1 MSIQNLISE
10 DIKKAMLAREVDKL
24 AALRSVKSAILLEA
38 SKDGSSEISDD
49 IALKI
54 IIKLVKQRKDSAQ
67 IYKEQNR
74 HDLES
79 DELKQL
85 EYLELYLPKQLSK
98 DKIEIIIVSTIA
110 TTRLEKIILV
120 LLCGVSEILT
130 KLFPRIRK
138 SKNSLYR
145 GGNITMDPR
154 IKINPGKDH
163 IS

>member
-24 AALRSVKSAILLEA
+24 AALRSVKAAILLEA

-85 EYLELYLPKQLSK
+85 QYLELYLPEQLSK
-98 DKIEIIIVSTIA
+98 DKIEIIIT
-110 TTRLEKIILV
+110 KIIVDVNASSMKDMGRVMGLASKE
-120 LLCGVSEILT
+120 LGGKADG
-130 KLFPRIRK
+130 KLIAQIVK
-138 SKNSLYR
+138 EKLS
-145 GGNITMDPR
+145 
-154 IKINPGKDH
+154 
-163 IS
+163 

>member
-24 AALRSVKSAILLEA
+24 AALRSVKAAILLEA
-38 SKDGSSEISDD
+38 SKDGSSEVSDD

-79 DELKQL
+79 VELKQL
-85 EYLELYLPKQLSK
+85 EYLELYLPEQLSK
-98 DKIEIIIVSTIA
+98 DKIEIIIT
-110 TTRLEKIILV
+110 KIIVDVNASSMKDMGRVMGLASKE
-120 LLCGVSEILT
+120 LGGKADG
-130 KLFPRIRK
+130 KLIAQIVK
-138 SKNSLYR
+138 EKLS
-145 GGNITMDPR
+145 
-154 IKINPGKDH
+154 
-163 IS
+163 

>member
-74 HDLES
+74 PDLES

-85 EYLELYLPKQLSK
+85 KYLEFYLPEQLSN
-98 DKIEIIIVSTIA
+98 DEIETIVNKIIVDNNAISMKDMGKVMGLASKVLGGKADGKLIA
-110 TTRLEKIILV
+110 QIVKA
-120 LLCGVSEILT
+120 
-130 KLFPRIRK
+130 KL
-138 SKNSLYR
+138 S
-145 GGNITMDPR
+145 
-154 IKINPGKDH
+154 
-163 IS
+163 

>member
-54 IIKLVKQRKDSAQ
+54 IVKLVKQRKDSAQ

-74 HDLES
+74 PDLES

-85 EYLELYLPKQLSK
+85 KYLEFYLPEQLSN
-98 DKIEIIIVSTIA
+98 DEIETIVNKIIVDNNASSMKDMGRVMGIA
-110 TTRLEKIILV
+110 SKVLGGKADGKLIAQIVKEKL
-120 LLCGVSEILT
+120 S
-130 KLFPRIRK
+130 
-138 SKNSLYR
+138 
-145 GGNITMDPR
+145 
-154 IKINPGKDH
+154 
-163 IS
+163 

>member
-24 AALRSVKSAILLEA
+24 AALRSVKAAILLEA

-79 DELKQL
+79 DELKQV
-85 EYLELYLPKQLSK
+85 EYLELYLPEQLSK
-98 DKIEIIIVSTIA
+98 DKIEIIIT
-110 TTRLEKIILV
+110 KIIVDVNASSIKDMGRVMGIASKEL
-120 LLCGVSEILT
+120 GGKADG
-130 KLFPRIRK
+130 KLIAQIVK
-138 SKNSLYR
+138 EKLS
-145 GGNITMDPR
+145 
-154 IKINPGKDH
+154 
-163 IS
+163 

>member
-10 DIKKAMLAREVDKL
+10 DIKKAMLAREVAKL

-74 HDLES
+74 PDLES

-85 EYLELYLPKQLSK
+85 KYLEFYLPEQLSN
-98 DKIEIIIVSTIA
+98 DEIETIVNKIIVDNNASSMKDMGRVMGLASKVLGGKADGKLIA
-110 TTRLEKIILV
+110 QIVKEKL
-120 LLCGVSEILT
+120 S
-130 KLFPRIRK
+130 
-138 SKNSLYR
+138 
-145 GGNITMDPR
+145 
-154 IKINPGKDH
+154 
-163 IS
+163 

>member
-24 AALRSVKSAILLEA
+24 AALRSVKAAILLEA
-38 SKDGSSEISDD
+38 SKDGSSEVSDD

-85 EYLELYLPKQLSK
+85 EYLELYLPEQLSK
-98 DKIEIIIVSTIA
+98 DKIEIIIT
-110 TTRLEKIILV
+110 KIIVDVNATSMKDMGRVMGLASKE
-120 LLCGVSEILT
+120 LGGKADG
-130 KLFPRIRK
+130 KLIAQIVK
-138 SKNSLYR
+138 EKLS
-145 GGNITMDPR
+145 
-154 IKINPGKDH
+154 
-163 IS
+163 

>member
-10 DIKKAMLAREVDKL
+10 DIKKAMLGRKVDKL

-49 IALKI
+49 ISLKI

-74 HDLES
+74 PDLES

-85 EYLELYLPKQLSK
+85 KYLEFYLPEQLSN
-98 DKIEIIIVSTIA
+98 DEIENIVNKIIVDNNAISMKDMGRVMGLASKVLGGKADGKLIA
-110 TTRLEKIILV
+110 QIVKEKL
-120 LLCGVSEILT
+120 S
-130 KLFPRIRK
+130 
-138 SKNSLYR
+138 
-145 GGNITMDPR
+145 
-154 IKINPGKDH
+154 
-163 IS
+163 

>member
-24 AALRSVKSAILLEA
+24 AALRSVKSAILLET

-67 IYKEQNR
+67 IYKDQNR
-74 HDLES
+74 PDLES

-85 EYLELYLPKQLSK
+85 KYLEFYLPEQLSN
-98 DKIEIIIVSTIA
+98 DEIETIVNKIIVDNNASSMKDMGRVMGLASKVLGGKADGKLIA
-110 TTRLEKIILV
+110 QIVKA
-120 LLCGVSEILT
+120 
-130 KLFPRIRK
+130 KL
-138 SKNSLYR
+138 S
-145 GGNITMDPR
+145 
-154 IKINPGKDH
+154 
-163 IS
+163 

>member
-74 HDLES
+74 PDLES

-85 EYLELYLPKQLSK
+85 KYLEFYLPEQLSN
-98 DKIEIIIVSTIA
+98 DEIETIVNKIIVDNNASSMKDMGRVMGLASKVLSGKADGKLIA
-110 TTRLEKIILV
+110 QIVKEKL
-120 LLCGVSEILT
+120 S
-130 KLFPRIRK
+130 
-138 SKNSLYR
+138 
-145 GGNITMDPR
+145 
-154 IKINPGKDH
+154 
-163 IS
+163 

>member
-49 IALKI
+49 ISLKI

-74 HDLES
+74 PDLES

-85 EYLELYLPKQLSK
+85 KYLEFYLPEQLSN
-98 DKIEIIIVSTIA
+98 DEIETIVNKIIVDNNASSMKDMGRVMGLASKVLGGKADGKLIA
-110 TTRLEKIILV
+110 QIVKEKL
-120 LLCGVSEILT
+120 S
-130 KLFPRIRK
+130 
-138 SKNSLYR
+138 
-145 GGNITMDPR
+145 
-154 IKINPGKDH
+154 
-163 IS
+163 

>member
-24 AALRSVKSAILLEA
+24 AALRSVKAAILLEA

-85 EYLELYLPKQLSK
+85 EYLELYLPEQLSK
-98 DKIEIIIVSTIA
+98 DKIEIIIT
-110 TTRLEKIILV
+110 KIIVDVNASSMKDMGRVMGLASKE
-120 LLCGVSEILT
+120 LGGKADG
-130 KLFPRIRK
+130 KLMAQIVK
-138 SKNSLYR
+138 EKLS
-145 GGNITMDPR
+145 
-154 IKINPGKDH
+154 
-163 IS
+163 

>member
-24 AALRSVKSAILLEA
+24 AALRSVKAAILLEA
-38 SKDGSSEISDD
+38 SKDGSSEVSDD

-74 HDLES
+74 QDLES

-85 EYLELYLPKQLSK
+85 EYLELYLPEQLSK
-98 DKIEIIIVSTIA
+98 DKIEIIIT
-110 TTRLEKIILV
+110 KIIVDVNASSMKDMGRVMGLASKE
-120 LLCGVSEILT
+120 LGGKADG
-130 KLFPRIRK
+130 KLIAQIVK
-138 SKNSLYR
+138 EKLS
-145 GGNITMDPR
+145 
-154 IKINPGKDH
+154 
-163 IS
+163 

>member
-1 MSIQNLISE
+1 VIKRFPIKNKYRIRADKKKSKFNRLKDIS
-10 DIKKAMLAREVDKL
+10 
-24 AALRSVKSAILLEA
+24 
-38 SKDGSSEISDD
+38 
-49 IALKI
+49 
-54 IIKLVKQRKDSAQ
+54 IKLVY
-67 IYKEQNR
+67 II
-74 HDLES
+74 
-79 DELKQL
+79 
-85 EYLELYLPKQLSK
+85 P

-120 LLCGVSEILT
+120 LLCGVSAMLT
-130 KLFPRIRK
+130 KPFPCTRK

>member
-10 DIKKAMLAREVDKL
+10 EIKKAMLAREVDKL

-54 IIKLVKQRKDSAQ
+54 IVKLVKQRKDSAQ

-74 HDLES
+74 PDLEN

-85 EYLELYLPKQLSK
+85 KYLEFYLLPENFFFLLKNFFLK
-98 DKIEIIIVSTIA
+98 PFFFPLNFFLK
-110 TTRLEKIILV
+110 LE
-120 LLCGVSEILT
+120 
-130 KLFPRIRK
+130 
-138 SKNSLYR
+138 
-145 GGNITMDPR
+145 D
-154 IKINPGKDH
+154 
-163 IS
+163 

>member
-10 DIKKAMLAREVDKL
+10 DIMKAMLAREVDKL

-74 HDLES
+74 PDLES

-85 EYLELYLPKQLSK
+85 KYLEFYLPEQLSN
-98 DKIEIIIVSTIA
+98 DEIETIVNKIIVDNNASSMKDMGRVMGLASKVLGGKADGKLIA
-110 TTRLEKIILV
+110 QIVKEKL
-120 LLCGVSEILT
+120 S
-130 KLFPRIRK
+130 
-138 SKNSLYR
+138 
-145 GGNITMDPR
+145 
-154 IKINPGKDH
+154 
-163 IS
+163 

>member
-10 DIKKAMLAREVDKL
+10 DIKKAMLSREVDKL

-74 HDLES
+74 PDLES

-85 EYLELYLPKQLSK
+85 KYLEFYLPEQLSN
-98 DKIEIIIVSTIA
+98 DEIETIVNKIIVDNNASSMKDMGRVMGLASKVLGGKADGKLIA
-110 TTRLEKIILV
+110 QIVKEKL
-120 LLCGVSEILT
+120 S
-130 KLFPRIRK
+130 
-138 SKNSLYR
+138 
-145 GGNITMDPR
+145 
-154 IKINPGKDH
+154 
-163 IS
+163 

>member
-74 HDLES
+74 PDLES

-85 EYLELYLPKQLSK
+85 KYLEFYLPEQLSN
-98 DKIEIIIVSTIA
+98 DEIETIVNKIIVDNNASSMKDMGRIMGLASKVLGGKADGKLIA
-110 TTRLEKIILV
+110 QIVKEKL
-120 LLCGVSEILT
+120 S
-130 KLFPRIRK
+130 
-138 SKNSLYR
+138 
-145 GGNITMDPR
+145 
-154 IKINPGKDH
+154 
-163 IS
+163 

>member
-74 HDLES
+74 PDLES

-85 EYLELYLPKQLSK
+85 KYLEFYLPEQLSN
-98 DKIEIIIVSTIA
+98 DEIETIVNKIIVDNNASSMKDMGRVMGLASKVLGGKADGKLIA
-110 TTRLEKIILV
+110 QIVKEKL
-120 LLCGVSEILT
+120 S
-130 KLFPRIRK
+130 
-138 SKNSLYR
+138 
-145 GGNITMDPR
+145 
-154 IKINPGKDH
+154 
-163 IS
+163 

>member
-74 HDLES
+74 PDLEN

-85 EYLELYLPKQLSK
+85 KYLEFYLPEQLSN
-98 DKIEIIIVSTIA
+98 DEIETIVNKIIVDNNASSMKDMGRVMGLASKVLGGKADGKLIA
-110 TTRLEKIILV
+110 QIVKEKL
-120 LLCGVSEILT
+120 S
-130 KLFPRIRK
+130 
-138 SKNSLYR
+138 
-145 GGNITMDPR
+145 
-154 IKINPGKDH
+154 
-163 IS
+163 

>member
-10 DIKKAMLAREVDKL
+10 DIKKAMLAIEVDKL

-38 SKDGSSEISDD
+38 SKDGSSEISYD

-74 HDLES
+74 PDLEN

-85 EYLELYLPKQLSK
+85 KYLEFYLPEQLSN
-98 DKIEIIIVSTIA
+98 DEIETIVNKIIVDNNASSMKDMGRVMGLA
-110 TTRLEKIILV
+110 SKV
-120 LLCGVSEILT
+120 LG
-130 KLFPRIRK
+130 
-138 SKNSLYR
+138 
-145 GGNITMDPR
+145 
-154 IKINPGKDH
+154 GKDDGKL
-163 IS
+163 IAQIVKEKLS

>member
-24 AALRSVKSAILLEA
+24 AALRSVKAAILLEA
-38 SKDGSSEISDD
+38 SNDRSLEISDD
-49 IALKI
+49 ITLKI

-85 EYLELYLPKQLSK
+85 EYLELYLPEQLSK
-98 DKIEIIIVSTIA
+98 DKIEIIIT
-110 TTRLEKIILV
+110 KIIVDVNASSMKDMGRVMGLASKE
-120 LLCGVSEILT
+120 LGGKADG
-130 KLFPRIRK
+130 KLIAQIVK
-138 SKNSLYR
+138 EKLS
-145 GGNITMDPR
+145 
-154 IKINPGKDH
+154 
-163 IS
+163 

>member
-38 SKDGSSEISDD
+38 SKDGSLEISDD

-74 HDLES
+74 PDLES

-85 EYLELYLPKQLSK
+85 KYLEFYLPEQLSN
-98 DKIEIIIVSTIA
+98 DEIETIVNKIIVDNNASSMKDMGRVMGLASKVLGGKADGKLIA
-110 TTRLEKIILV
+110 QIVKEKL
-120 LLCGVSEILT
+120 S
-130 KLFPRIRK
+130 
-138 SKNSLYR
+138 
-145 GGNITMDPR
+145 
-154 IKINPGKDH
+154 
-163 IS
+163 

>member
-24 AALRSVKSAILLEA
+24 AALRSVKAAILLEA

-85 EYLELYLPKQLSK
+85 EYLELYLPEQLSK
-98 DKIEIIIVSTIA
+98 DKIEIIIT
-110 TTRLEKIILV
+110 KIIVDVNASSMKDMGRVMGLV
-120 LLCGVSEILT
+120 SKELGGKADG
-130 KLFPRIRK
+130 KLIAQIVK
-138 SKNSLYR
+138 EKLS
-145 GGNITMDPR
+145 
-154 IKINPGKDH
+154 
-163 IS
+163 

>member
-24 AALRSVKSAILLEA
+24 AALRSVKAAILLEA

-85 EYLELYLPKQLSK
+85 EYLELYLPEQLSA
-98 DKIEIIIVSTIA
+98 DKIEIIIT
-110 TTRLEKIILV
+110 KIIVDVNASSMKDMGRVMGLASKE
-120 LLCGVSEILT
+120 LGGKADG
-130 KLFPRIRK
+130 KLIAQIVK
-138 SKNSLYR
+138 EKLS
-145 GGNITMDPR
+145 
-154 IKINPGKDH
+154 
-163 IS
+163 